1 MSRVARVLNGSESR
15 SCVSIKAM
23 SQTLVLSF
31 MKPEPAAPA
40 QRGLVQI
47 LSRWGLAMLG
57 GALTVLGIVMAPL
70 PGPFGVPVMVVGLM
84 LLLRSSYWA
93 KRAFLKLQRK
103 HPRFVFPVR
112 RLLRRDP
119 EVMPVVW
126 QQVLRF
132 ERMVL
137 PQSWHFARKLRLKYR
152 GTRQP

>member
-1 MSRVARVLNGSESR
+1 
-15 SCVSIKAM
+15 
-23 SQTLVLSF
+23 
-31 MKPEPAAPA
+31 
-40 QRGLVQI
+40 
-47 LSRWGLAMLG
+47 MLG

-137 PQSWHFARKLRLKYR
+137 PRKWRVSRKLRVHYFRKQR
-152 GTRQP
+152 SMH

>member
-1 MSRVARVLNGSESR
+1 
-15 SCVSIKAM
+15 
-23 SQTLVLSF
+23 

-40 QRGLVQI
+40 QRGFVQI

-57 GALTVLGIVMAPL
+57 GALTILGIVIAPL

-93 KRAFLKLQRK
+93 KRTFLKLQHK
-103 HPRFVFPVR
+103 HPRFVFPLR

-126 QQVLRF
+126 QQMLRI

-137 PQSWHFARKLRLKYR
+137 PRSWHFRRKLRLKCR
-152 GTRQP
+152 GERRP